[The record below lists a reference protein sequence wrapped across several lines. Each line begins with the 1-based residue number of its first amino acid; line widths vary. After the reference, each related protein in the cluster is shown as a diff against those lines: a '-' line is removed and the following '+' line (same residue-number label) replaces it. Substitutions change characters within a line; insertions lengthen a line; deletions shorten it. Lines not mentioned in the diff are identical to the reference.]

1 MRFKAMGIF
10 ETETLI
16 DVVQRLVAQLQDA
29 NVQRVTGVNVYLSV
43 IDKAGAKRTLTL
55 GGEAIDTITLECSDL
70 ALADAKP
77 KLQLAAVPM
86 ARAGPGHKP
95 KRRRS

>member
-1 MRFKAMGIF
+1 MRFKTSGVF
-10 ETETLI
+10 ETEALI

-43 IDKAGAKRTLTL
+43 IDKAGTKRTLTL

-70 ALADAKP
+70 TLPDAEP
-77 KLQLAAVPM
+77 KLQLGAAPT
-86 ARAGPGHKP
+86 ARSAPGHKP